1 MWLRFGQKNYRVG
14 FVPNIL
20 CLYRHHQTSM
30 LNTTNLFE
38 IELVQH
44 FIDGFG
50 DLLGWYEPP
59 STVFRVQRD
68 KIPAID

>member
-1 MWLRFGQKNYRVG
+1 
-14 FVPNIL
+14 
-20 CLYRHHQTSM
+20 M